1 MVQNIDTLTHK
12 KSDNICYKGIENT
25 ECYCVSC
32 VHSTS
37 SVKRQDINT
46 RPNTLGL
53 KSARKKSCVA
63 YRCRKCRF
71 VLASEENIFSHSHK
85 NCIDKGTVQITWQSM
100 LDRYLNDRD
109 GPGPDHDTNLSS
121 WNDSCSNKPCDKGIF
136 VEPMKWMG
144 SRNESFIKGG
154 ISSEKIYCEK
164 CNSKVGAFAWVNSV
178 SCPCG
183 TFMGPPGF
191 LLQMSRVDRCS
202 MIKEVEAS
210 I

>member
-1 MVQNIDTLTHK
+1 
-12 KSDNICYKGIENT
+12 
-25 ECYCVSC
+25 
-32 VHSTS
+32 
-37 SVKRQDINT
+37 
-46 RPNTLGL
+46 
-53 KSARKKSCVA
+53 
-63 YRCRKCRF
+63 
-71 VLASEENIFSHSHK
+71 
-85 NCIDKGTVQITWQSM
+85 M
-100 LDRYLNDRD
+100 LDRYLNDRE
-109 GPGPDHDTNLSS
+109 GPGADHDTNLSS

-164 CNSKVGAFAWVNSV
+164 CNSKVGTFAWVNSV

-191 LLQMSRVDRCS
+191 LMQMSRVDRCS
-202 MIKEVEAS
+202 MIKDVEAS